1 MVILVRN
8 FKLTLAASMLTAL
21 VGCGGSGGSTT
32 STAASITIAGVAAT
46 GAAISGGIVEAKCA
60 SGTGTGTTN
69 ADGTYSLTVSN
80 GVQPCLLKATDPIS
94 KIELHS
100 VVESGATTAN
110 ITPVTDLVVANTL
123 GEDPARAFSSFNTT
137 AQAKVTAEN
146 ITAAVTKVQ
155 AVTASLG
162 TDADM
167 SGVDFMKGPMIA
179 ATANSS
185 GDSTDKKIDAL
196 MAALAA
202 SDKKI
207 SDLSAQVKSLT
218 NIANAATITTA
229 VVGDAQYSLTNCP
242 YARSGDIWVLDFLG
256 SPIEGWNLNFNT
268 MIAKNLEN
276 NSTYAINLM
285 RDSGNNIVPCA
296 FTASIRGVTVE
307 YRISTGGI
315 GVWKNTGYFGI
326 TVPAQKTKAIS
337 DPSFAGTYPAVAFV
351 TNGSTRIGLPF
362 RFEIKSDGSVTGY
375 TCDLSKSLPDCTS
388 ETADSK
394 DPVTCTALSNGTISC
409 TSLGGLTATG
419 VLYVTG
425 GQASLFMAVTNL
437 SSTYK
442 AGGLIAMT
450 KAVDIKLPTAGKT
463 TEAGSRWYAGVASG
477 SSSVTAFENTAS
489 KVESVDSTN
498 NSYVTSSTG
507 TTLTTTN
514 YINVP
519 AKGFEYGI
527 SSGVKGIGMGTNNW
541 ALLMTKSSTAT
552 YYDGW
557 YAAARTK

>member
-137 AQAKVTAEN
+137 AQAKVTAAN

-167 SGVDFMKGPMIA
+167 SGVDFMKGPMVA
-179 ATANSS
+179 ATANAS